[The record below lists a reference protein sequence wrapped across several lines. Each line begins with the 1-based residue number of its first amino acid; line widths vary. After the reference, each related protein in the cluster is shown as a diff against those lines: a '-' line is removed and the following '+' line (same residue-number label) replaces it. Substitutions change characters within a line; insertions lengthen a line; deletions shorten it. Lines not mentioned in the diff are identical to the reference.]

1 MIYSICK
8 KSRKDLK
15 TRKDIK
21 MNFVKMMEARG
32 INLEKFSD
40 YEFEVL
46 LHAIHQET
54 ERRSRV
60 KREQLIEEY
69 LNKFNDL
76 INELQEHDLTL
87 TYEGRIIGEDEFDI
101 E

>member
-1 MIYSICK
+1 MNY
-8 KSRKDLK
+8 LK
-15 TRKDIK
+15 MAMDRGFDISK
-21 MNFVKMMEARG
+21 
-32 INLEKFSD
+32 LSD
-40 YEFEVL
+40 YEITILTKALE
-46 LHAIHQET
+46 EDK
-54 ERRSRV
+54 ERRERL
-60 KREQLIEEY
+60 KKERLIEEY

>member
-1 MIYSICK
+1 
-8 KSRKDLK
+8 
-15 TRKDIK
+15 
-21 MNFVKMMEARG
+21 MNFVKMMVDHG
-32 INLEKFSD
+32 INLENLSD
-40 YEFEVL
+40 YEFSIL
-46 LHAIHQET
+46 LHAIPQEK
-54 ERRSRV
+54 ERRDKV

-69 LNKFNDL
+69 SSKFNDL

>member
-1 MIYSICK
+1 
-8 KSRKDLK
+8 
-15 TRKDIK
+15 
-21 MNFVKMMEARG
+21 MMVDHG
-32 INLEKFSD
+32 INLENLSD
-40 YEFEVL
+40 YEFSIL
-46 LHAIHQET
+46 LHAIPQEK
-54 ERRSRV
+54 ERRDKV

-69 LNKFNDL
+69 SSKFNDL